1 MKKSM
6 LSIAALCLMAMPVVP
21 VYAAEK
27 DAENADKEAASGATL
42 DQFNF
47 GTTVANGDISQDS
60 VKGKVVVLEFWGI
73 H

>member
-6 LSIAALCLMAMPVVP
+6 LPMAVLGLLTLPVFP
-21 VYAAEK
+21 VMAAEK
-27 DAENADKEAASGATL
+27 DAGKEAEAASGATL

-47 GTTVANGDISQDS
+47 GTSVANGDISQDS